1 MPLDLS
7 LSDMPWFGQPAN
19 PAAAIESGVR
29 VGGALSSLAKQ
40 KREREMQEVR
50 FAQEQHEFKQ
60 KDEAFNMN
68 KRATA
73 LQMQGQ
79 EYENV
84 VLRNKATQTALQTAW
99 EAGNEEA
106 MTKFQL
112 LSYQMI
118 TGNKYDDP
126 VLQNE
131 ISQLLSSSPR
141 LLQNPESM
149 TIFKMMDDGR
159 QLFET
164 NKQKQASVKPEI
176 MSVLDPETGENISMV
191 RTGPNS
197 WSRVSEQRD
206 SALQDKVRLAG
217 QTAVRSAQL
226 RGIVDPTQLE
236 RIQADAEA
244 SAVVPGGE
252 AMEVFDPKT
261 GQPTFRVTRGG
272 AGGKAAADPGALT
285 PTNTTK
291 AQQDFQSGQRLL
303 AATERLLPLISSET
317 FGPQAFINSVL
328 KDDLLGNVFPFLV
341 SGKRQDAAV
350 IAGDV
355 RSAMIQSMKSDSN
368 VAQVEIDKL
377 EKMFPEPSKL
387 LDSPERRQEL
397 LTKSVAKLAASRVLL
412 SGKKLGLYSKSKDQ
426 FDRDVLPQK
435 IDRAV
440 VKALAYDDIKA
451 LYDSGLIDS
460 EILVALKNA
469 SDPEM
474 GYGITK
480 EQAAAIY
487 YGR

>member
-1 MPLDLS
+1 
-7 LSDMPWFGQPAN
+7 MPWFGQPAKIDGN
-19 PAAAIESGVR
+19 DIVDGVIK
-29 VGGALSSLAKQ
+29 GATAVMSLSKM
-40 KREREMQEVR
+40 KREREMEEVR

-73 LQMQGQ
+73 LQIQGQ
-79 EYENV
+79 EYQNV
-84 VLRNKATQTALQTAW
+84 VFRNKATQTALQTAW
-99 EAGNEEA
+99 ETDNEEA
-106 MTKFQL
+106 MTKFMML
-112 LSYQMI
+112 AYKMTS
-118 TGNKYDDP
+118 GNLYEDP
-126 VLQNE
+126 TLQNE
-131 ISQLLSSSPR
+131 MSSTLSGNPR
-141 LLQNPESM
+141 LLQNEQM
-149 TIFKMMDDGR
+149 MGILKMMNDGR

-176 MSVLDPETGENISMV
+176 MSVPDPETGENISMV

-206 SALQDKVRLAG
+206 SALETKVRLAG

-252 AMEVFDPKT
+252 VMEVIDPKT
-261 GQPTFRVTRGG
+261 GQPTVRVTRGG

-291 AQQDFQSGQRLL
+291 MQQDFQSGQRLL

-377 EKMFPEPSKL
+377 EKMFPETSQL
-387 LDSPERRQEL
+387 LDPPKKAEL

-480 EQAAAIY
+480 EQAEAIY
-487 YGR
+487 YGKR

>member
-1 MPLDLS
+1 
-7 LSDMPWFGQPAN
+7 MPWFGQPAKIDGN
-19 PAAAIESGVR
+19 DIVDGVIK
-29 VGGALSSLAKQ
+29 GATAVMSLSKM
-40 KREREMQEVR
+40 KREREMEEVR

-79 EYENV
+79 EYQNV
-84 VLRNKATQTALQTAW
+84 VFRNKATQTALQTAW
-99 EAGNEEA
+99 ETDNEEA
-106 MTKFQL
+106 MTKFMML
-112 LSYQMI
+112 AYKMTS
-118 TGNKYDDP
+118 GNLYEDP
-126 VLQNE
+126 TLQNE
-131 ISQLLSSSPR
+131 MSSTLSGNPR
-141 LLQNPESM
+141 LLQNEQM
-149 TIFKMMDDGR
+149 MGILKMMNDGR
-159 QLFET
+159 QVYENNQAKKIEREAKAKELPADAQSVQYKAQQRAIAADPNADPAARAEAQLFVDE
-164 NKQKQASVKPEI
+164 
-176 MSVLDPETGENISMV
+176 D
-191 RTGPNS
+191 
-197 WSRVSEQRD
+197 
-206 SALQDKVRLAG
+206 DKRR
-217 QTAVRSAQL
+217 VRS
-226 RGIVDPTQLE
+226 
-236 RIQADAEA
+236 
-244 SAVVPGGE
+244 GE
-252 AMEVFDPKT
+252 T
-261 GQPTFRVTRGG
+261 ITTFGPDGKPIATIERGG

-291 AQQDFQSGQRLL
+291 MQQDFQSGQRLL

-377 EKMFPEPSKL
+377 EKMFPETSQL
-387 LDSPERRQEL
+387 LDSPERARL

>member
-1 MPLDLS
+1 
-7 LSDMPWFGQPAN
+7 MPWFGQPAN
-19 PAAAIESGVR
+19 PTAAIESGVR

-40 KREREMQEVR
+40 KREREMEEVR

-126 VLQNE
+126 VLQDE
-131 ISQLLSSSPR
+131 LSKLLSSSPR

-176 MSVLDPETGENISMV
+176 MSVPDPETGENISMV

-252 AMEVFDPKT
+252 VMEVIDPKT
-261 GQPTFRVTRGG
+261 GQPTVRVTRGG

-387 LDSPERRQEL
+387 LDSPKKAEL

-487 YGR
+487 YGKR